1 MKDKKI
7 KTEESKGKEQP
18 LSSSMVY
25 KLGLLRASWGPS
37 RHMMEPDWQW
47 SSLLGICIIF
57 N

>member
-7 KTEESKGKEQP
+7 KTQESKGKEQP

-25 KLGLLRASWGPS
+25 KLGLLRASLGPS